1 MAVFTQKKRPVPSMP
16 ASAAPA
22 VGNQSSLIGKT
33 LFIKGEVFSEDEILI
48 DGNIQGKINV
58 KNRVIIGINGNVE
71 ADIDAREVVIKG
83 KVTGN
88 VKGSQRVE
96 IVPTGVL
103 HGNINSP
110 RVVIADSGVFEGN
123 IEMHGREEKSK
134 DYGDIPTVAQQPH
147 KGTDAAAQPHKGTD
161 AAVQPHKGTDA
172 AVQPGEN
179 SEHHSPYTKNNK

>member
-1 MAVFTQKKRPVPSMP
+1 MTIFNQTKKPLPVTPVT
-16 ASAAPA
+16 APA
-22 VGNQSSLIGKT
+22 AGSQSSVVGKT
-33 LFIKGEVFSEDEILI
+33 LLIKGEIYSDDEILI
-48 DGNIQGKINV
+48 EGKIQGKINV

-88 VKGSQRVE
+88 VKGGQRVE
-96 IVPTGVL
+96 IVPGGVL

-134 DYGDIPTVAQQPH
+134 GREDIPTVAQQPH
-147 KGTDAAAQPHKGTD
+147 KGTDAA
-161 AAVQPHKGTDA
+161 VQPHKGTGEA
-172 AVQPGEN
+172 AQPVEN
-179 SEHHSPYTKNNK
+179 SEHHSPYTKNKK